1 MPEKDSVFGRHR
13 APNPELKPSV
23 RPWTRRVTALFST
36 AVLLASALGGGA
48 VFALNGLGKNIHS
61 ISSNELGDAQYKY
74 AGDTSATN
82 FLIMG
87 SDTREGQG
95 SGFGDVAGA
104 RSDTT
109 LLVHLYEGR
118 KSALVVSIPR
128 DSFVKIAAC
137 KNAEGKQFGSWETK
151 FNAAFSVG
159 GPVCTIKTIQ
169 ELTGIT
175 INQFAVIDFNAF
187 KTVVDAIGGVEV
199 CFTTP
204 VYDPY
209 VPGRGGSGLNLPAG
223 YSTIS
228 GKQALAYVRARETI
242 GDGSDLGRI
251 QRQQAFLMSM
261 ARGMQA
267 KGVLTNPKLVYKIL
281 GAVTSSLST
290 STNLSSIQNLSDF
303 ALSMGEMHP
312 SNIKFITIPY
322 SLIGD
327 GNVHWNSKTEE
338 VWTAIKNDAPY
349 PPVDPSASASASAT
363 ASATPT
369 ATKASASP
377 SASMANASGLLT
389 LPTGINVIV
398 KNGTGT
404 TGLGAKA
411 AAQLKAAGFN
421 VTEVKNA
428 PARVSATEVQYGD
441 GFIESAKTLAFSAQ
455 TSTMKVNTNLTKS
468 LIVVVGPDWNGA
480 KTVVITAA
488 SASPSPTV
496 TASAAASPDVSASIS
511 ANPNA
516 DLCTEGNNR
525 VKVK

>member
-1 MPEKDSVFGRHR
+1 MSESNNSLGRHR
-13 APNPELKPSV
+13 APTPELQPSV
-23 RPWTRRVTALFST
+23 GPWTRRVTALVST
-36 AVLLASALGGGA
+36 GILIASALGGGA

-95 SGFGDVAGA
+95 TGFGNVSGA

-109 LLVHLYEGR
+109 LLVHLYDGR

-128 DSFVKIAAC
+128 DSFVKISAC
-137 KNAEGKQFGSWETK
+137 KGTDGKQYGSWETK

-169 ELTGIT
+169 DLTGIT

-187 KTVVDAIGGVEV
+187 KTVVDAIGGVQV

-223 YSTIS
+223 YSTIT

-251 QRQQAFLMSM
+251 ERQQAFLKSM
-261 ARGMQA
+261 ARGMQS
-267 KGVLTNPKLVYKIL
+267 KGVLTNPKMVYKIL
-281 GAVTSSLST
+281 DAVTASITT
-290 STNLSSIQNLSDF
+290 STNLSTIQNLSDF
-303 ALSMGEMHP
+303 ALSMGDLHP
-312 SNIKFITIPY
+312 SNIKFITVPY
-322 SLIGD
+322 ELIGD
-327 GNVHWNSKTEE
+327 GNVHWTSKTDE
-338 VWTAIKNDAPY
+338 VWTAIKNGAPY
-349 PPVDPSASASASAT
+349 PPVDPSASASPSVSTTPSAT
-363 ASATPT
+363 ASA
-369 ATKASASP
+369 SP
-377 SASMANASGLLT
+377 SVTAVVATDLVTKPAD
-389 LPTGINVIV
+389 IKVIV

-411 AAQLKAAGFN
+411 AKQLKAAGFN
-421 VTEVKNA
+421 VTSVTNA
-428 PARVSATEVQYGD
+428 ATKVTTTEIQYGP
-441 GFIESAKTLAFSAQ
+441 GFEEAAKTLSYSAQ
-455 TSTMKVNTNLTKS
+455 TSTQSVNTNLTKS
-468 LIVVVGPDWNGA
+468 LIIVVGPDWKGA
-480 KTVVITAA
+480 QEVVMPDPNASPTSTAAPSA
-488 SASPSPTV
+488 SASAV
-496 TASAAASPDVSASIS
+496 AS

-525 VKVK
+525 VKTK